1 MTDAETTTDRIRAG
15 VVFRRTPDGGIVL
28 DKRSGAYSQV
38 NSSAADVIEGL
49 IDGLTRDEIA
59 HAITGRYEAADLAIV
74 RSDVDALVAQLR
86 EVGIVAR

>member
-1 MTDAETTTDRIRAG
+1 MTDEETTTDSIRAG

-49 IDGLTRDEIA
+49 VDGLTRDEIA
-59 HAITGRYEAADLAIV
+59 RAITDRYEAAELATV
-74 RSDVDALVAQLR
+74 RSDVDTLVAQLH
-86 EVGIVAR
+86 EAGIVAR